1 MSTKGK
7 SAKLEYHGMITTA
20 DNITK
25 WCNHL
30 LDSNERIIN
39 QKRGKKTAGCI
50 WGTHGIGKT
59 DIPEQVAAS
68 RGIGFVKI
76 TPAEFS
82 EMGDMLGMP
91 MTGCYVIKDGQS
103 KLIEK
108 DLLEAYELQGWS
120 KDIIKP
126 SMTMNSAPDWVPKI
140 ELGAPEKGI
149 FLIDDANRADKT
161 LLNGCMN
168 LLQNGGLSSW
178 QLPIGWTIILTCN
191 PSGANYSIKE
201 LDAAQRTRM
210 THISMKFDANVWA
223 KWAVNNYVDDRII
236 NFVLKYPEMISDGE
250 MTTPRTLSML
260 SNLIYDIGDLKANIH
275 DVQMHSRG
283 TIDENA
289 ANSFTSFINDNL
301 TTLLSPETILNSK
314 KFDEQVEKGMMDSF
328 TKCKPQRVDVISI
341 LATRMVLYCTE
352 VLDGK
357 LTKEQTENLKKFIN
371 IKDLPNDTRLQMAQD
386 LVKCSGLKSIM
397 ADPEIGKLLLKKM

>member
-1 MSTKGK
+1 MSNKGK
-7 SAKLEYHGMITTA
+7 SVKLDYHGIETNAEMITEF
-20 DNITK
+20 
-25 WCNHL
+25 CNEL
-30 LDSNERIIN
+30 LDTNRRIVAN
-39 QKRGKKTAGCI
+39 GQGKKTAGCI

-59 DIPEQVAAS
+59 DIPEQVAKA
-68 RGIGFVKI
+68 RGIGFSKI

-91 MTGCYVIKDGQS
+91 TTGCYVIKDGQS

-108 DLLEAYELQGWS
+108 DLLEAYELKGWA
-120 KDIIKP
+120 KDITKP
-126 SMTMNSAPDWVPKI
+126 SVTMNSAPDWVPNVD
-140 ELGAPEKGI
+140 LGAEEEGI
-149 FLIDDANRADKT
+149 FLIDDMNRADRT

-178 QLPIGWTIILTCN
+178 KLPAGWTIITTCN
-191 PSGANYSIKE
+191 PSGGNYQIKE
-201 LDAAQRTRM
+201 MDDAQLTRLV
-210 THISMKFDANVWA
+210 HVSMRFDANVWA
-223 KWAVNNYVDDRII
+223 KWAVNNFVDDRII
-236 NFVLKYPEMISDGE
+236 NFVLKYPELVATGNK
-250 MTTPRTLSML
+250 TTPRTLSML
-260 SNLIYDIGDLKANIH
+260 SNMIYSIGDLKANLH
-275 DVQMHSRG
+275 KVQSWARG

-328 TKCKPQRVDVISI
+328 TKCRPQRVDVISI

-352 VLDGK
+352 VLSGN
-357 LTKEQTENLKKFIN
+357 LTKDQTENLKKFIN
-371 IKDLPNDTRLQMAQD
+371 IPDLPNDTRLQMAQD

-397 ADPEIGKLLLKKM
+397 ADPTIGKLLLKKM